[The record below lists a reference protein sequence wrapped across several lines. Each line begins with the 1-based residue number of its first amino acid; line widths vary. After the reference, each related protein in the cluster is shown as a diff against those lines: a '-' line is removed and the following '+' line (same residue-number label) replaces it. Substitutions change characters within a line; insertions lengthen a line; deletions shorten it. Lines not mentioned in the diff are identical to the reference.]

1 MYYIELK
8 QDDSR
13 VLINMDTV
21 AFIEPNAA
29 GSSVHIE
36 KHTLYVNNSYEE
48 IKDILFRRQG
58 GGMNPMRLT
67 K

>member
-13 VLINMDTV
+13 VLININTIT
-21 AFIEPNAA
+21 FIKPNEA
-29 GSSVHIE
+29 GSSVHIGR
-36 KHTLYVNNSYEE
+36 HVLYVNNSYEE
-48 IKDILFRRQG
+48 IKDLLFRRQG
-58 GGMNPMRLT
+58 GVMNPMRLM